1 MADIPLFWDEDGDCT
16 AEVVAYMNSMDA
28 PKKKKKKKKKKT
40 KAKLATNKP
49 AAK

>member
-16 AEVVAYMNSMDA
+16 AEVVGYMNAMEA
-28 PKKKKKKKKKKT
+28 PKKKKKKKA
-40 KAKLATNKP
+40 KAKPAVNKP